1 MVSRVASL
9 ASRTTGVEEAREER
23 GQEDSGY
30 ERVGS
35 MPRASKAA
43 FGREVIFQEPGEG
56 VVPSFFLA
64 V

>member
-1 MVSRVASL
+1 MWWKQ
-9 ASRTTGVEEAREER
+9 EEER

-30 ERVGS
+30 EQVGS
-35 MPRASKAA
+35 VPRASKAA
-43 FGREVIFQEPGEG
+43 LGREVIFQEPGEG